1 MLKDRQPGRAIAAG
15 GATVIGLRRA
25 SSIDTLAAGGGLDAG
40 QVAAAF
46 RFRNAFLESCD
57 AKRESLGFDEWRAP
71 GYRDL
76 SKTERRQAA
85 AKDLN
90 QARGLIGAYAFALL
104 LKVCGEGHAIADLY
118 DARRAR
124 ESHVDMLKIHLT
136 MLSKLWNRPN

>member
-1 MLKDRQPGRAIAAG
+1 MLKPGQALRPA

-25 SSIDTLAAGGGLDAG
+25 SSIDTLAASGGLDAG

-46 RFRNAFLESCD
+46 RFRNAYLESYD

-85 AKDLN
+85 TRDLG
-90 QARGLIGAYAFALL
+90 QARALVGAYVYSLL
-104 LKVCGEGHAIADLY
+104 LKVCGEGHAIADLHG
-118 DARRAR
+118 ARRAR